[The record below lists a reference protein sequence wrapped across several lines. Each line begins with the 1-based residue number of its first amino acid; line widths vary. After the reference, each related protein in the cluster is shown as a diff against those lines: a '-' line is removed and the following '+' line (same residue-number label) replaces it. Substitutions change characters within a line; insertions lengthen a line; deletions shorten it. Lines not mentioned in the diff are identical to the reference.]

1 MMPASAQE
9 RRGTERTDPVV
20 MLEGATPGPAA
31 HPLPAPWA
39 EVADDR
45 LLPGAFEVNERC
57 LELLVHAARRES
69 KGSFRL
75 VGELRELLKTA
86 DPGVRRRAACRSF
99 LLVDMEFGNSDWWR
113 GAGSHLSQYARLPLW
128 GRSFPPG
135 SGTQLARAALLVAW
149 NSLRAARDPETARV
163 LLGMTP
169 EVGDLIARLKFDQI
183 DRIAQKRFR
192 FVRPRWEDRPAVW
205 RRLLLAARAD
215 STVLM
220 GEFNVHALQ
229 LLAGDL
235 MGSHARPE

>member
-1 MMPASAQE
+1 
-9 RRGTERTDPVV
+9 
-20 MLEGATPGPAA
+20 MLEGATPGPPA
-31 HPLPAPWA
+31 HPPPAPWA
-39 EVADDR
+39 QVADDR

-113 GAGSHLSQYARLPLW
+113 GAGSHLSQYARLPHW

-149 NSLRAARDPETARV
+149 NSLRAAGDPETARV
-163 LLGMTP
+163 LLGIRSIASRRSASASSDRDGRTARP
-169 EVGDLIARLKFDQI
+169 CGGDSCSPPA
-183 DRIAQKRFR
+183 RIAQSSW
-192 FVRPRWEDRPAVW
+192 VNSTSTPCSSSPATSWGPTLDRSDREVW
-205 RRLLLAARAD
+205 QPFGTRECLFGQVTAAARTSPWD
-215 STVLM
+215 
-220 GEFNVHALQ
+220 
-229 LLAGDL
+229 
-235 MGSHARPE
+235 